1 MRLPF
6 PRLLKARAAH
16 LVRCD
21 RLDQAM
27 CTGPRQLERA
37 YRQLV
42 LTATPAQRDAV
53 FQEVA
58 GRHLSRC
65 EGMLP

>member
-27 CTGPRQLERA
+27 RAGPRQLERA
-37 YRQLV
+37 YGQLV
-42 LTATPAQRDAV
+42 RTATPAQRDAV

>member
-16 LVRCD
+16 LVQCD

-27 CTGPRQLERA
+27 RAGPRQLERA
-37 YRQLV
+37 YGQLV
-42 LTATPAQRDAV
+42 LIATPAQRKAV
-53 FQEVA
+53 FLEVA